1 MKYGAGTKS
10 FPQKHKDLWFCA
22 CGALN
27 RADEEACHVCGQK
40 LTALL
45 PFDAEAL
52 KAEKDKR
59 LQKEADERRR
69 TEEQAEVAAAESAKK
84 AKKAR
89 KTAAIVAAAICGCAV
104 VAVLL
109 YKIVIPSY
117 KLNQADKLAA
127 SGNYEAAFMLLD
139 ELNYKNSEEK
149 RERILQTTKRE
160 DVGLYYKLL
169 FNETNVN
176 DTLSF
181 GLYEQDGNASN
192 GKENIEWILLTKENE
207 KVLLISRYAL
217 DCQPYTTK
225 WEEITWEACTLRKWL
240 NNEFFNAA
248 FSDEE
253 KSMIITA
260 AVAADMNPKNGTKAG
275 ADTKDKVFLL
285 SIVEVENYFVSDS
298 ERECSPTTYA
308 KSNGVYVAN
317 NGNCWWW
324 LRSPGYLQ
332 SDAANV
338 GSNGGV
344 GYNGNYVNYET
355 NAVRPAMWIDL
366 SN

>member
-1 MKYGAGTKS
+1 
-10 FPQKHKDLWFCA
+10 
-22 CGALN
+22 
-27 RADEEACHVCGQK
+27 
-40 LTALL
+40 
-45 PFDAEAL
+45 
-52 KAEKDKR
+52 
-59 LQKEADERRR
+59 
-69 TEEQAEVAAAESAKK
+69 
-84 AKKAR
+84 
-89 KTAAIVAAAICGCAV
+89 
-104 VAVLL
+104 
-109 YKIVIPSY
+109 
-117 KLNQADKLAA
+117 
-127 SGNYEAAFMLLD
+127 MLLD

-344 GYNGNYVNYET
+344 GYNGNYVNYES